1 MTLLKTFTNVL
12 PVLAWGQG
20 CHVGG
25 ASAPD
30 RHPSNRH
37 GAPVFNSIPKPG
49 RDIYMHL
56 SSYVRVI
63 SLPWSQTQSAQEQI
77 SVLCDMSEYRF
88 HSVHCIGINIT
99 LYMRNQATRKILS
112 GSTISRYN
120 SGNIFTN
127 GINKFYTYLK
137 IFVTTARGLI

>member
-1 MTLLKTFTNVL
+1 MLEGLLPLTDT
-12 PVLAWGQG
+12 PPIDM
-20 CHVGG
+20 
-25 ASAPD
+25 APLSSILS
-30 RHPSNRH
+30 PSQDGEFYSN
-37 GAPVFNSIPKPG
+37 
-49 RDIYMHL
+49 IYMHL